1 LETTVTTPF
10 MLDLDQALEGWTLH
24 LEARNLSPT
33 TIRAYRLA
41 VRGLTY
47 YLGSKGMPTDVE
59 AISGEHVESFI
70 ADVVRSR
77 AAATA
82 HQRYRGLKQ
91 FFKWLTEQGDIR
103 RDPMATVKPP
113 LIPETHID
121 TVKIEDFRKMLKTCQ
136 TDYLD
141 DVRDEALLRTLWD
154 TGGRLAEV
162 TGLQISDVDFSEKVI
177 RLFGKGRRER
187 NVAISA
193 STAAAL
199 HRYLRRRQKTSQGTS
214 PYLWTGRKG
223 QLTPSGIR
231 QMVWRRSDL
240 AGLDHRAH
248 PHAFRHSKADEWLK
262 AGGSELGL
270 RKQMGWRS
278 PVMVARYAAKNAERR
293 SIEEARRL
301 GLGDRP

>member
-1 LETTVTTPF
+1 MSTVTSY
-10 MLDLDQALEGWTLH
+10 MLDLDQATEGWTLH

-41 VRGLTY
+41 VRGLAV
-47 YLGSKGMPTDVE
+47 YLGKQGMPTDVE
-59 AISGEHVESFI
+59 SITGEHIEAFI
-70 ADVVRSR
+70 ADVVKTR

-91 FFKWLTEQGDIR
+91 FFKWLVEQGDIR
-103 RDPMATVKPP
+103 RDPMSTVKPP
-113 LIPETHID
+113 IIPEHHIE
-121 TVKIEDFRKMLKTCQ
+121 TVKIEDFRAMLKTCQ

-141 DVRDEALLRTLWD
+141 DVRDEALLRMLWD

-162 TGLQISDVDFSEKVI
+162 TGLQVSDVDFSDKVV

-187 NVAISA
+187 LVAISA
-193 STAAAL
+193 TTAASL
-199 HRYLRRRQKTSQGTS
+199 HRYLRRRQRTSQGSS
-214 PYLWTGRKG
+214 PFLWTGRKG

-248 PHAFRHSKADEWLK
+248 PHAFRHSKADQWLA

-301 GLGDRP
+301 GLGDRV